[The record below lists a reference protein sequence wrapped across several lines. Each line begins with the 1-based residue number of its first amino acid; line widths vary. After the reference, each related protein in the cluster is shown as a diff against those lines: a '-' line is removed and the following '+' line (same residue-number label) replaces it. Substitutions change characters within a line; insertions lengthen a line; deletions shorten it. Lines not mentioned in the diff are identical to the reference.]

1 MSDAIL
7 EREGTVMQFA
17 GDAVL
22 AVFGAPEAQ
31 EDHAARALG
40 SAQAMLARQ
49 AALNDRWVSADL
61 PSFRLG
67 IGLSTG
73 EVAAALLGSEERLE
87 YSIVGDTV
95 NLAHRLQAKAGGGEI
110 VASASTKDLLPSSV
124 EAVRLPTEIVK
135 GRQAPVLAYVL
146 GGSVE

>member
-1 MSDAIL
+1 MGVAIL

-22 AVFGAPEAQ
+22 AVFGAPDAQ
-31 EDHAARALG
+31 EDHAARALE

-49 AALNDRWVSADL
+49 AALNDRWLSADL

-95 NLAHRLQAKAGGGEI
+95 NLAHR
-110 VASASTKDLLPSSV
+110 
-124 EAVRLPTEIVK
+124 
-135 GRQAPVLAYVL
+135 
-146 GGSVE
+146 